1 MVDTRKVTDNF
12 NKDASGEESDVQ
24 LKELQSLM
32 SELKNSNG
40 EEYEAKKRKNFY
52 SRMWMQQ
59 LTGIATSLFSYENLP
74 AEVPADWIEKTFL
87 FYGGLIA
94 TQKPFLAPPML
105 DTKGSV
111 FFYAATNGA
120 SLMDQYGLPLK
131 VLATG
136 PSFNGSWGTQEYD
149 LRRYDDK
156 GNIVTPE
163 AILGMNSTNNLG
175 IATNNVGYS
184 IGQSTFEWQMIQGL
198 ADILADYQ
206 MIQDVNISAQAT
218 PFILNGGQFSKKGS
232 NNLIRQIQSGVK
244 YIYNNNPGDKKNN
257 PLNTE
262 NDIKVLDTKAPF
274 VAERIQELILVR
286 YNEALMC
293 IGLPA
298 VTYKRE
304 RVVVSEADANNA
316 QSALIADN
324 KLKLREKFVNDIN
337 EAYGT
342 DIKVSINISKE
353 EPNEVAQTDENRDL
367 SDDVQ
372 TNTESEGE

>member
-1 MVDTRKVTDNF
+1 MVDTRKITSNF
-12 NKDASGEESDVQ
+12 GEDASGETTDEQLNEIKALLAQASNTDSDD
-24 LKELQSLM
+24 
-32 SELKNSNG
+32 
-40 EEYEAKKRKNFY
+40 YEAKKRKNFY
-52 SRMWMQQ
+52 TRMWMQQ
-59 LTGIATSLFSYENLP
+59 LSGIATSLFSYENLP

-105 DTKGSV
+105 DTKGTV

-136 PSFNGSWGTQEYD
+136 PSFNGTWGTKEYD
-149 LRRYDDK
+149 LRRYDDM

-198 ADILADYQ
+198 ADILAEYQ

-232 NNLIRQIQSGVK
+232 KNLIRQIQSGVK

-257 PLNTE
+257 PLSTDD
-262 NDIKVLDTKAPF
+262 DIKVLNTQAPF

-286 YNEALMC
+286 YNDALTRL
-293 IGLPA
+293 GLPA

-304 RVVVSEADANNA
+304 RVVVSEATANNS

-342 DIKVSINISKE
+342 DIKVSINLSDD
-353 EPNEVAQTDENRDL
+353 EPNEIAQTDENRDL
-367 SDDVQ
+367 SDNVD
-372 TNTESEGE
+372 TKESEGE